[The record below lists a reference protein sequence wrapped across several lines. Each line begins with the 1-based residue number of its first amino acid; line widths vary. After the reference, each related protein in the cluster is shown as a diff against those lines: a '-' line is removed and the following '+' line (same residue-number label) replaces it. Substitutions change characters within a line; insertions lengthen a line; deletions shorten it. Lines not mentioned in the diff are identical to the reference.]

1 MTNDRHV
8 RQMRLPDVGIDG
20 QRRIAQ
26 ARVALVGCGGLASG
40 SLPALV
46 GAGIGHIRLI
56 DDDVVT
62 ASNLHRQMLF
72 SEHDIGHP
80 KAEVAAAWARARDR
94 SIAVETCVNHLDH
107 TNADELLKDVDIII
121 DGTDTLAA
129 RWVIDAAA
137 KRLVI
142 PWCFAAIER
151 WTAQIALLNSDDG
164 ATLLDLIAP
173 GSVEPAPCSE
183 VGVLGAAVLTIGALQ
198 ASEVL
203 RYLLGLTVAST
214 NAVLIVELDAMVIRR
229 LEIRGRQQ
237 SYDNQHDSVDIKTRL
252 ITPDTLHDKILNG
265 WIPRFIDIMVNSIDL
280 EAVKKSSEEIVVVCP
295 LGLRSVRVAAQWIS
309 RGLDPNRV
317 FILEGGLDSWEIRGF
332 ERNLICQVERPA

>member
-1 MTNDRHV
+1 M
-8 RQMRLPDVGIDG
+8 
-20 QRRIAQ
+20 
-26 ARVALVGCGGLASG
+26 
-40 SLPALV
+40 
-46 GAGIGHIRLI
+46 
-56 DDDVVT
+56 
-62 ASNLHRQMLF
+62 
-72 SEHDIGHP
+72 
-80 KAEVAAAWARARDR
+80 
-94 SIAVETCVNHLDH
+94 
-107 TNADELLKDVDIII
+107 
-121 DGTDTLAA
+121 
-129 RWVIDAAA
+129 
-137 KRLVI
+137 
-142 PWCFAAIER
+142 
-151 WTAQIALLNSDDG
+151 
-164 ATLLDLIAP
+164 
-173 GSVEPAPCSE
+173 
-183 VGVLGAAVLTIGALQ
+183 LGAAVLTIGALQ